1 MMEKLFTF
9 GSDLS
14 DLNLSK
20 HYDTVCLFVGAQQ
33 KL

>member
-1 MMEKLFTF
+1 MMKKLFGF
-9 GSDLS
+9 SSDFS